1 MANIITGLDVGSYE
15 VRAVVSKLLP
25 GEDPQ
30 IIGVAKGPSR
40 GIKKGVIIDIH
51 EASQAITQ
59 VLKEA
64 DSISGIHVNSVVTA
78 INGVNLQSVATKG
91 IIAVSRADR
100 EISQNDIERALK
112 AAQNASLAP
121 NREILEIVSRDF
133 VIDNEEGI
141 KNPIGMSGIRLEV
154 NTVIVT
160 AYAAFLRNLLKAI
173 ELGGCKVAQYV
184 PGPIASAQAVI
195 SHRQRDL
202 GVVVCD
208 IGSDTT
214 GVAIYEEGELLHLE
228 VLPLGAG
235 LITSDIAIGLRI
247 DIDTAETIKVKYG
260 TMLANQVRKTEMI
273 ELDNLGFGE
282 DLRIRRQEVAEIIE
296 ARMRELLILIS
307 KMLEKTGKKN
317 FLPAGVVL
325 VGGGSKLE
333 GLIPLAKEILHLPVR
348 IGYPEQF
355 HGLVDQVT
363 DPFFARAC
371 GLILCRVD
379 EEMSILEQDNYTKKI
394 GSSIQNFFRHLLP

>member
-1 MANIITGLDVGSYE
+1 MTIITGLDVGSYE
-15 VRAVVSKLLP
+15 IRSVVAKLLP
-25 GEDPQ
+25 EEETQ
-30 IIGVAKGPSR
+30 IIGVAKVPSR

-59 VLKEA
+59 ALKEA
-64 DSISGIHVNSVVTA
+64 ESISGVHLNSVVTG
-78 INGVNLQSVATKG
+78 INGVNLQSIATKG

-100 EISQNDIERALK
+100 EISENDIERALK

-121 NREILEIVSRDF
+121 NREILEIISRDF

-141 KNPIGMSGIRLEV
+141 KNPVGMSGIRLEV

-160 AYAAFLRNLLKAI
+160 AYAAFLRNLLKAV
-173 ELGGCKVAQYV
+173 ELGGWKVARYV
-184 PGPIASAQAVI
+184 PSPLASAQAVI

-214 GVAIYEEGELLHLE
+214 GIAIYEEGELLHLE
-228 VLPLGAG
+228 VLPVGAG

-260 TMLANQVRKTEMI
+260 TILANQVRKTEMI
-273 ELDNLGFGE
+273 ELDSLGFGE

-296 ARMRELLILIS
+296 ARMREMLSLIS
-307 KMLEKTGKKN
+307 KVLEKTGKKN

-325 VGGGSKLE
+325 VGGGAKLE
-333 GLIPLAKEILHLPVR
+333 GLVPIAKDMLRLPVR

-355 HGLVDQVT
+355 RGLVDQVT
-363 DPFFARAC
+363 DPLFAKAC
-371 GLILCRVD
+371 GLVLCHA
-379 EEMSILEQDNYTKKI
+379 QDQKSASRKEHYGNKA
-394 GSSIQNFFRHLLP
+394 GASLRALFRRLLP

>member
-1 MANIITGLDVGSYE
+1 MTTITALDVGSHE
-15 VRAVVSKLLP
+15 MRAVVSKLLP
-25 GEDPQ
+25 EEEIQ
-30 IIGVAKGPSR
+30 IIGVAKVPSR
-40 GIKKGVIIDIH
+40 GVKKGVIIDIH

-64 DSISGIHVNSVVTA
+64 ESISGTHLPHVVTG
-78 INGVNLQSVATKG
+78 INGVNLQSIATKG

-100 EISQNDIERALK
+100 EISENDIERALK

-121 NREILEIVSRDF
+121 NREILEIISRDF

-141 KNPIGMSGIRLEV
+141 KNPVGMSGIRLEV
-154 NTVIVT
+154 NTVIIT
-160 AYAAFLRNLLKAI
+160 AYAAFLRNLLKAV
-173 ELGGCKVAQYV
+173 ELGGWKVARHV
-184 PGPIASAQAVI
+184 PGPLASAQAVI

-228 VLPLGAG
+228 VLPVGAG

-260 TMLANQVRKTEMI
+260 TMLANQVRKSEMI
-273 ELDNLGFGE
+273 ELDSLGFGE

-296 ARMRELLILIS
+296 ARMREMLSLIS
-307 KMLEKTGKKN
+307 KILEKTGKKN

-325 VGGGSKLE
+325 VGGGAKLE
-333 GLIPLAKEILHLPVR
+333 GLVPLAKDILHLPVR

-355 HGLVDQVT
+355 RGLVDQVT
-363 DPFFARAC
+363 DPLFAKAC
-371 GLILCRVD
+371 GLILCYARDIKSTSRKEHYASKAGV
-379 EEMSILEQDNYTKKI
+379 SFQTLL
-394 GSSIQNFFRHLLP
+394 RRLLP